1 MATSL
6 ASLHHAWTPKA
17 VPLARKTPPP
27 VGQAATP
34 EDVLAVLPIL
44 KSTALLIHCLQ
55 SERGVTC
62 GWLASVTEQTL
73 FSEALPVCRAETDA
87 ALGEDRNAEV
97 TVQAAL
103 AALRAAVD
111 AAHEDADA
119 RAEAFMETFTGYD
132 ELIADVQAELLSR
145 DLATSTATTILA
157 AFSQLKDAVGVVRAF
172 VAAALVMPPESLATL
187 SGRMRGTLIVC
198 VHRQRACTATIRA
211 SAPRKLLSL
220 VGAGFGARALIT
232 HSTPSFHFLLRL
244 RRAPPTATTHPSPCF
259 LFRVCTQ
266 SCRMRSPSYS
276 ARSNPI

>member
-103 AALRAAVD
+103 AALRAAVGAAVD

-220 VGAGFGARALIT
+220 VGAGFGARARARNSS
-232 HSTPSFHFLLRL
+232 HSLFFH
-244 RRAPPTATTHPSPCF
+244 
-259 LFRVCTQ
+259 
-266 SCRMRSPSYS
+266 
-276 ARSNPI
+276 